1 MKNRVLGT
9 VRAVGSFALVSIL
22 FMILGNIPASMTS
35 FEGQDMLEQGI
46 LVIDYAATMGVL
58 LMLPLLYSLIRTE
71 AVYDTSLRD
80 AYMAK
85 NCKLRTFGDKAAFF
99 MEQKR
104 FWIEAAA
111 FAALFWI
118 VPLDTF
124 NRCIVLLFTDGTPTF
139 GEKLIVFFVL
149 LPLMLFADLYAR
161 ISAADRWKSCAY
173 KAEMEKG
180 KTNGKAKQ
188 YLLCIFAY
196 SLGSVVLIRCALP
209 ILLTVLSIVM
219 GEYAAQGGVPG
230 IFIAAAVL
238 FVLYWMVRILRA
250 ISIRRA
256 FFMRLRKICRGKGYH
271 LTEVKHPY
279 LSAFF
284 SPEGESFRVET
295 GKKTYSCKMIGGTSK
310 YLPMTLYPDGN
321 GCHNHVIRLY
331 KVELLRYDTWFPFGY
346 DSEHTR
352 VLIVNPIPKKVW
364 SRDVGKTFLLDNG
377 DRVGKFRFYAG
388 TAFLNALE
396 RECVDW

>member
-1 MKNRVLGT
+1 MKNRVLGIL
-9 VRAVGSFALVSIL
+9 RAAGSFALVFAL
-22 FMILGNIPASMTS
+22 FVILGNIPARLTS

-46 LVIDYAATMGVL
+46 IYIDFAAVVGIL
-58 LMLPLLYSLIRTE
+58 LMFPLLYSLVRTE
-71 AVYDTSLRD
+71 VVYDTALRD

-111 FAALFWI
+111 FAALYWI
-118 VPLDTF
+118 LPLKTF
-124 NRCIVLLFTDGTPTF
+124 NRCLLLQFTDGTPAF
-139 GEKLIVFFVL
+139 SEKLIIFFVL
-149 LPLMLFADLYAR
+149 VPLMLFADLFAR
-161 ISAADRWKSCAY
+161 TSAVDRWKSCAY
-173 KAEMEKG
+173 KTEMEQG
-180 KTNGKAKQ
+180 KKDGKAKQ
-188 YLLCIFAY
+188 YLLCILAY
-196 SLGSVVLIRCALP
+196 SVGSVVLIRGVLP
-209 ILLTVLSIVM
+209 LLLTVLSLVI
-219 GEYAAQGGVPG
+219 GESAANGGVPG
-230 IFIAAAVL
+230 VLIAAAVL
-238 FVLYWMVRILRA
+238 FVLYWIVQILRA

-256 FFMRLRKICRGKGYH
+256 FFARLKKICREKGYN

-279 LSAFF
+279 MSAFF
-284 SPEGESFRVET
+284 SPEGENFRVET
-295 GKKTYSCKMIGGTSK
+295 GEKTYSCKMIGGTNK

-321 GCHNHVIRLY
+321 GCRNHVIRLY

-346 DSEHTR
+346 ESDDTH

-364 SRDVGKTFLLDNG
+364 SRDVGRTFLLDNG

>member
-1 MKNRVLGT
+1 M
-9 VRAVGSFALVSIL
+9 
-22 FMILGNIPASMTS
+22 
-35 FEGQDMLEQGI
+35 
-46 LVIDYAATMGVL
+46 
-58 LMLPLLYSLIRTE
+58 RTE
-71 AVYDTSLRD
+71 VVYDTALRD

-99 MEQKR
+99 MAQKR

-111 FAALFWI
+111 FAALYWI
-118 VPLDTF
+118 LPLDTF
-124 NRCIVLLFTDGTPTF
+124 NRCIVLQFTDGTPTF
-139 GEKLIVFFVL
+139 SEKLIVFLVL
-149 LPLMLFADLYAR
+149 VPLMLFADLFAR
-161 ISAADRWKSCAY
+161 TSAVDRWKSCAY
-173 KAEMEKG
+173 KTEMEQRK
-180 KTNGKAKQ
+180 KDGKARQ
-188 YLLCIFAY
+188 YLLCILAY
-196 SLGSVVLIRCALP
+196 SVGSVVLIRGVLP
-209 ILLTVLSIVM
+209 LLLTILSLVI
-219 GEYAAQGGVPG
+219 GESAANGGVPG
-230 IFIAAAVL
+230 VLIAAAVL
-238 FVLYWMVRILRA
+238 LVLYWILRILRA

-256 FFMRLRKICRGKGYH
+256 FFARLKKICREKGYN

-295 GKKTYSCKMIGGTSK
+295 GEKTSSCKMIGGTSK

-346 DSEHTR
+346 ESDATR